1 MTVQPRRVIVFPH
14 IRTASHVFYQIL
26 RSHPIFQAV
35 EPNTFTRAFL
45 VGTDSQSSRSKD
57 INQRALRMSDDEVS
71 KISYQS
77 KLDDLERM
85 MAKAELNGKWFLASE
100 HPFLL
105 MSSAEFQ
112 SHISVPGG
120 EILPMPV
127 IEDRMLDVTADSES
141 PSSELK
147 IPGHVRNPTLLPDR
161 IFFSVTPIITIR
173 HPARV
178 IPSHLRALNK
188 MFGISLTSDPS
199 SLVLGTTFRIE
210 RLVFDAFKSFDESRA
225 AAEGRAPRVPIVV
238 DGERLVRH
246 PQSQMEKVCEAL
258 GIDAALLKYSWE
270 AKLNIN
276 GLEGFIDTFD
286 RSTGVIS
293 DPRYEKPL
301 DLQEEVRSWE
311 KEWDEQTAKVMEE
324 MVTGVMEDYEYLLQY
339 SI

>member
-14 IRTASHVFYQIL
+14 VRTASHVFYQIL

-35 EPNTFTRAFL
+35 ESNTFVPAFL
-45 VGTDSQSSRSKD
+45 VGTDSQSSRSKG

-77 KLDDLERM
+77 KLDDLERT

-120 EILPMPV
+120 EILPIPV
-127 IEDRMLDVTADSES
+127 IEDRMFDVIADSES

-178 IPSHLRALNK
+178 IPSYLRALKK
-188 MFGISLTSDPS
+188 MFGIGTFDLN
-199 SLVLGTTFRIE
+199 SLVPGATFRFE

-225 AAEGRAPRVPIVV
+225 AAESRAPRIPIVV

-270 AKLNIN
+270 AKLNN
-276 GLEGFIDTFD
+276 DGLEGFLGAFE

-301 DLQEEVRSWE
+301 DLQEEVRSWA

-324 MVTGVMEDYEYLLQY
+324 MVTGAMEDYEYLLQY